1 MKKDT
6 YDTSLNYIPTGFKFI
21 DYALNGGFRS
31 GDLIIIGAKKGGG
44 KTTFAIQL
52 LENIAKYRGL
62 PVGIFSLELEK
73 EELITRMLYS
83 DTEIDEM
90 KSKFN
95 DITEKHWTKLDE
107 RMGYIGDARIYVD
120 DNKENNITDICT
132 NAEKLM
138 DEVDDISMI
147 IIVDYFQLIKKNEK
161 YVHSQSSTIIKDLK
175 TLAKELDIAV
185 ILLSELP
192 SSIDCRAD
200 KSPRLTDL
208 RCFHTIQQY
217 ADTIILLHS
226 DDSNEEN
233 EHDCENTDLIKVTTE
248 FTITENRKGT
258 VYTVPL
264 LLNKETGRFEELE
277 IESFDFPL
285 EYISNWQSKQDSKQ
299 LKIEITK
306 FNTDDKKTP
315 EYTEYAWG
323 FWQRHLKTDKIPKL
337 ECPNCK
343 EITFTPTRVVGSH
356 CTGNHTI
363 SGYCVNCGF
372 EHTNLKNLEYYLSLH
387 KLLANDKDEY
397 IYNE

>member
-1 MKKDT
+1 MQKDNIGS
-6 YDTSLNYIPTGFKFI
+6 YCMPTGFKCI
-21 DYALNGGFRS
+21 DYTLNGGFKS

-95 DITEKHWTKLDE
+95 DITEKQWTKLDE

-264 LLNKETGRFEELE
+264 LLNKETGRFEEVE

-315 EYTEYAWG
+315 KYTEYAWG

-343 EITFTPTRVVGSH
+343 EIAFTPTRVVGSH

-372 EHTNLKNLEYYLSLH
+372 EHTNLKNLEYYKMLY
-387 KLLANDKDEY
+387 KLLKNDKDKGEY
-397 IYNE
+397 IY